1 MATEVAAT
9 KAGPGSSGAAPNV
22 PPASQV
28 ADKAVDEGD
37 RDSLHTLPL
46 ALLPM
51 NTPSLARAKMI
62 KDGRMKSMVEMY
74 NSGKAGS
81 GRMEVTNL
89 AKIFESSAD
98 FKADLVILEHME
110 RLHSYDVYS
119 LRIELRR
126 LGIPIAD
133 QAGLQLSAR
142 KAQELTSH
150 MTEFTRPL
158 MQQIYGGTD
167 TDFESMEPLLSMFK
181 SPDKSEALKKLRMVA
196 EKLGI
201 PLAEVPVFMEEYG
214 DIFLSLAYY
223 QDALD
228 VIIPRVSKFL
238 DELATLNQN
247 FQVRQMPRFKE
258 TGEMLQQRFNDITAS
273 ITGRFESFDRN
284 SRTLWDDI
292 NPGAFRAMKE
302 MVQAHYVT
310 IGGVLCGLTV
320 KLDAWDEKFG
330 RGKGG
335 PVPKADFIMSEMR
348 TGMNY
353 IYEIE
358 KSAPAISDLN

>member
-133 QAGLQLSAR
+133 QAGLHFRPAR
-142 KAQELTSH
+142 
-150 MTEFTRPL
+150 
-158 MQQIYGGTD
+158 
-167 TDFESMEPLLSMFK
+167 
-181 SPDKSEALKKLRMVA
+181 
-196 EKLGI
+196 
-201 PLAEVPVFMEEYG
+201 
-214 DIFLSLAYY
+214 
-223 QDALD
+223 
-228 VIIPRVSKFL
+228 PR
-238 DELATLNQN
+238 N
-247 FQVRQMPRFKE
+247 
-258 TGEMLQQRFNDITAS
+258 
-273 ITGRFESFDRN
+273 
-284 SRTLWDDI
+284 
-292 NPGAFRAMKE
+292 
-302 MVQAHYVT
+302 
-310 IGGVLCGLTV
+310 
-320 KLDAWDEKFG
+320 
-330 RGKGG
+330 
-335 PVPKADFIMSEMR
+335 
-348 TGMNY
+348 
-353 IYEIE
+353 
-358 KSAPAISDLN
+358 